1 MQRVPHHRHACGS
14 ETASGVAIFC
24 ASFQIPASHSPDERD
39 FLLAFRRGNFNFNFM
54 IAVAAS
60 SASAFAGKLS
70 VNWFD
75 LVFVAVLA
83 FGIFRGRRNGLSR
96 ELLPMLQWIALVIVC
111 GLGYPTVA
119 DLLTQKL
126 AWGRTVADVSGYLAL
141 GLVVALVFG
150 VLKKLFTERLVKN
163 DTFKGAEYYLGMP
176 AGMIRFACMLLA
188 ALALINAPV
197 YTQQDIARQAATD
210 RANFGGG
217 TMNGSFFPS
226 FNDVQAAIFVQ
237 SATGHYIK
245 SNLRLLLVDK
255 LRLDVKHIKPPP
267 RTGN

>member
-1 MQRVPHHRHACGS
+1 MIQLICG
-14 ETASGVAIFC
+14 C
-24 ASFQIPASHSPDERD
+24 
-39 FLLAFRRGNFNFNFM
+39 FLLAFRLGNFNFHFM
-54 IAVAAS
+54 IAVAAN
-60 SASAFAGKLS
+60 SASALASRLS

-75 LVFVAVLA
+75 LVFVAVLI
-83 FGIFRGRRNGLSR
+83 FGLIRGRRNGLSR

-111 GLGYPTVA
+111 GMGYPSIA
-119 DLLTQKL
+119 DILTQQL
-126 AWGRTVADVSGYLAL
+126 AWGSTVSDVTGYLAL
-141 GLVVALVFG
+141 GLIVVLIFG
-150 VLKKLFTERLVKN
+150 VLKRLFTERLVKN

-188 ALALINAPV
+188 ALALLNAPV
-197 YTQQDIARQAATD
+197 YTQADITKKLATD

-217 TMNGSFFPS
+217 TMSGSFFPS

-237 SATGHYIK
+237 SVTGHYIK
-245 SNLRLLLVDK
+245 NNLRLLLIDK